1 MHLLSRGPEVDLLDL
16 YDPPARSV
24 RGGMV
29 LSADGSAT
37 SGGSSLPLSTDAD
50 KQGFRTL
57 RAVCDVVL
65 VGAGTARAEDYGP
78 VPLREPTRAWRRG
91 HGRSERPPLALV
103 SRSLGLDPAMRCFT
117 GEVRSLVVTC
127 AAAPADRRAA
137 LAEVADVVV
146 AGEDRVDLEA
156 ALAQLAERGLGRVLC
171 EGGPSLLGDLAAAGL
186 LDELCMTLSPL
197 LAGSGPGL
205 LATALPRPLPLHLL
219 HVLEED
225 GSLLLRYRLGGGP
238 ASSLSP

>member
-1 MHLLSRGPEVDLLDL
+1 MHLLSPGPEVELLDL

-29 LSADGSAT
+29 LSADGAAAHD
-37 SGGSSLPLSTDAD
+37 GSSLPLSTAAD
-50 KQGFRTL
+50 KVVFRTL
-57 RAVCDVVL
+57 RAVADVVL

-78 VPLREPTRAWRRG
+78 IPVAEARRAWRVA
-91 HGRSERPPLALV
+91 HGRTERPPLALV
-103 SRSLGLDPAMRCFT
+103 SRSLDLDPGLRCFT
-117 GEVRSLVVTC
+117 GEVRPLVVTC

-146 AGEDRVDLEA
+146 AGDAEVDLAA
-156 ALAQLAERGLGRVLC
+156 ALDALAGRGLGRVLC
-171 EGGPSLLGDLAAAGL
+171 EGGPSLLGDLVVAGL

-205 LATALPRPLPLHLL
+205 LAAALPAPVPLELL

-225 GSLLLRYRLGGGP
+225 GSLLLRYRLGD
-238 ASSLSP
+238 